1 MNFTSFKRSSLREV
15 QNWLLT
21 LTRQTYFLTV
31 FFEQEKYM
39 FQIKP
44 QMRYVDKMVNKN
56 VSQLNGI
63 TATEGVI
70 EAYLFFCYIF

>member
-1 MNFTSFKRSSLREV
+1 
-15 QNWLLT
+15 
-21 LTRQTYFLTV
+21 
-31 FFEQEKYM
+31 M

-44 QMRYVDKMVNKN
+44 QMRYVDKMVHKN

-70 EAYLFFCYIF
+70 EAYLFFWYIFQSG

>member
-1 MNFTSFKRSSLREV
+1 
-15 QNWLLT
+15 
-21 LTRQTYFLTV
+21 
-31 FFEQEKYM
+31 
-39 FQIKP
+39 
-44 QMRYVDKMVNKN
+44 MRYVGKMVNKN

>member
-1 MNFTSFKRSSLREV
+1 
-15 QNWLLT
+15 
-21 LTRQTYFLTV
+21 
-31 FFEQEKYM
+31 M

-70 EAYLFFCYIF
+70 EAYLFFLLYFLIWLIFEYYILVMFIFLSYLTAT